1 MGFSSNLLWL
11 IFGLIPFFLFFGCGD
26 LEPEMQDTRTVILN
40 MNFNQR
46 SPSRNSQISQAEVSN
61 HKTHLILALP
71 SWENLNSNYKN
82 YYSSFAQELM
92 NPSDNKVS
100 LEIPLN
106 TQMKIFAFLFS
117 EDYTMPQL
125 FSGVR
130 EVGYY
135 GASQPFSIDTNTN
148 NLSLG
153 ITLQSASTADGDDDG
168 DDSTGGGGQ
177 GGTDSTAPTVT
188 FSPANGTVGI
198 AVNDN
203 ITITFTEAVRS
214 IDDTILTNSNIVSH
228 ITLKLNNAS
237 GSNISFD
244 ATINTEKT
252 VITITPTSDLFYSQT
267 VYVAIGASL
276 EDYADNPITVANA
289 SFSTVID
296 PSLEAYY
303 PFNGNANDESGNFFD
318 GQLGDNSNPAT
329 FPTITTDRYG
339 NANKAFSFDG
349 NDYIEFDTGILSGDS
364 EFSILIWINT
374 DSTSLSRILQQRD
387 PSGFNGE
394 YMMDLKTDG
403 KIRFFTYSNGY
414 KWDVS
419 SSSAVNDGSWHHFA
433 FVQKDNG
440 GQMYLDGFL
449 EDTDNSSGKVNLLS
463 TIRTYVG
470 ADVRDFATSPKYFS
484 GKVDNLR
491 IYSRALSATEIQA
504 FFNN

>member
-1 MGFSSNLLWL
+1 MGFSRNLLWL
-11 IFGLIPFFLFFGCGD
+11 VFGVITFFLIYGCGD
-26 LEPEMQDTRTVILN
+26 LEPEIQDTRAVVLK
-40 MNFNQR
+40 MDFNQR
-46 SPSRNSQISQAEVSN
+46 SSSRNSSVSQAEVNS

-71 SWENLNSNYKN
+71 TWENLSSNYRN
-82 YYSSFAQELM
+82 YYSNFAQELM
-92 NPSDNKVS
+92 NPSGNKVS

-106 TQMKIFAFLFS
+106 TQMKIFAFLLRD
-117 EDYTMPQL
+117 DYTMPQL
-125 FSGVR
+125 LSGVR

-135 GASQPFSIDTNTN
+135 GESQPFSIGTNTN
-148 NLSLG
+148 NLRLS
-153 ITLQSASTADGDDDG
+153 ITLQSASTFDGDMG
-168 DDSTGGGGQ
+168 DSGGGGNQ
-177 GGTDSTAPTVT
+177 EGTDTSGPTVL

-203 ITITFTEAVRS
+203 ITITFSEAVRN
-214 IDDTILTNSNIVSH
+214 IDDTILTNSNIDSH
-228 ITLKLNNAS
+228 ITLKLNNVS

-244 ATINTEKT
+244 ATINTAKT
-252 VITITPTSDLFYSQT
+252 VITINPTRDLFYSQT
-267 VYVAIGASL
+267 VYLSIGSTL
-276 EDYADNPITVANA
+276 EDYSDNLITAQNS

-303 PFNGNANDESGNFFD
+303 PFNGNANDESGNSYH
-318 GQLGDNSNPAT
+318 GQLGDNVTTSK
-329 FPTITTDRYG
+329 FPTKTTDRFG
-339 NANKAFSFDG
+339 NADKAFSFDG
-349 NDYIEFDTGILSGDS
+349 GDYIEFNTGILSGDS

-374 DSTSLSRILQQRD
+374 NSTSLSRILQQRD

-419 SSSAVNDGSWHHFA
+419 SSSSVNDGSWHHFA

-440 GQMYLDGFL
+440 GQMYLDGIL

-463 TIRTYVG
+463 TIKTYVG
-470 ADVRDFATSPKYFS
+470 ADFRDLATSPKYFS

-491 IYSRALSATEIQA
+491 IYSRSLSASEIQA